1 MCIRD
6 RYEIRNPLGMSGVR
20 LEGHYHLVTCGLS
33 ALQNLEKCVQGCKI
47 DVILE
52 PVAAA
57 NAVLTEDEKTLG
69 VCLIDIGAGTSDLA
83 IYTHGVCVIPK
94 LLPLVVARHQ

>member
-1 MCIRD
+1 
-6 RYEIRNPLGMSGVR
+6 MSKI
-20 LEGHYHLVTCGLS
+20 E
-33 ALQNLEKCVQGCKI
+33 QNLEKCVQGCNIGI
-47 DVILE
+47 DEVILE

-83 IYTHGVCVIPK
+83 IYTHGALRNRNCC
-94 LLPLVVARHQ
+94 RWW